1 MEASMTGRHVCYP
14 PRISG
19 GSAHHC
25 ISSKQSLGLP
35 RSTWA
40 QPLTRCRTGH
50 TLRCVQA
57 KARDEKL
64 ADRQKA
70 PNVAPLKDLRQRPP
84 ASPEQQDT
92 WGFFQWDRYATSWE
106 VPWGGRQLALGMVA
120 WAASFLLVG
129 LVVSPLV
136 VKTAGVT
143 NIASLT
149 ATDKSL
155 LVLGNQVLETYVGIT
170 VIRSVLKGFEPLP
183 DDLFRT
189 SFGAPFKKPYGWLT
203 WGLLGV
209 VLSPVAIGLT
219 VTALTYSGYEP
230 PVGGQGTADGV
241 ARIISLD
248 FFSYAG
254 LFTTTAVLAPIL
266 EETVFRGF
274 LLTSLSKYMPAPAAV
289 VVSSVAFGAAHLSQ
303 RDFPQL
309 VALGVLLGFSYVR
322 SRNLATPMLIHG
334 AWNGT
339 VLTVLF
345 LLAASG
351 VDVKQL
357 IAKG

>member
-1 MEASMTGRHVCYP
+1 MEVFTKGPQPSYLVPAQCRIHHKCLSSTSSYCSPSSRLGTTIPRHASSTRLT
-14 PRISG
+14 
-19 GSAHHC
+19 C
-25 ISSKQSLGLP
+25 IQGKS
-35 RSTWA
+35 
-40 QPLTRCRTGH
+40 
-50 TLRCVQA
+50 
-57 KARDEKL
+57 RDEKL
-64 ADRQKA
+64 AQRQKA
-70 PNVAPLKDLRQRPP
+70 PKFAPLKRSPSGSP
-84 ASPEQQDT
+84 APPEQQST
-92 WGFFQWDRYATSWE
+92 WGFFQWDRYATPWE
-106 VPWGGRQLALGMVA
+106 VPWGGKQVALGMVA

-129 LVVSPLV
+129 LVLSPLI

-143 NIASLT
+143 NLASLT

-155 LVLGNQVLETYVGIT
+155 LVLGNQVLETYIGIA
-170 VIRSVLKGFEPLP
+170 VIRTVLKGFEPFP
-183 DDLFRT
+183 EDLFSATFR
-189 SFGAPFKKPYGWLT
+189 GPFRKPNGWLT

-209 VLSPVAIGLT
+209 VLSPVVIGLT
-219 VTALTYSGYEP
+219 VTALTSAGYEP

-248 FFSYAG
+248 FFSYAS

-274 LLTSLSKYMPAPAAV
+274 LLTSLSKFMPTPAAV

-303 RDFPQL
+303 RDLPQL
-309 VALGVLLGFSYVR
+309 VALGILLGFSYVR

-357 IAKG
+357 IANS

>member
-1 MEASMTGRHVCYP
+1 MH
-14 PRISG
+14 
-19 GSAHHC
+19 
-25 ISSKQSLGLP
+25 
-35 RSTWA
+35 A
-40 QPLTRCRTGH
+40 Q
-50 TLRCVQA
+50 
-57 KARDEKL
+57 
-64 ADRQKA
+64 
-70 PNVAPLKDLRQRPP
+70 
-84 ASPEQQDT
+84 
-92 WGFFQWDRYATSWE
+92 
-106 VPWGGRQLALGMVA
+106 
-120 WAASFLLVG
+120 
-129 LVVSPLV
+129 
-136 VKTAGVT
+136 
-143 NIASLT
+143 
-149 ATDKSL
+149 
-155 LVLGNQVLETYVGIT
+155 
-170 VIRSVLKGFEPLP
+170 
-183 DDLFRT
+183 
-189 SFGAPFKKPYGWLT
+189 
-203 WGLLGV
+203 
-209 VLSPVAIGLT
+209 
-219 VTALTYSGYEP
+219 P

-309 VALGVLLGFSYVR
+309 CALGVLLGFSYVR